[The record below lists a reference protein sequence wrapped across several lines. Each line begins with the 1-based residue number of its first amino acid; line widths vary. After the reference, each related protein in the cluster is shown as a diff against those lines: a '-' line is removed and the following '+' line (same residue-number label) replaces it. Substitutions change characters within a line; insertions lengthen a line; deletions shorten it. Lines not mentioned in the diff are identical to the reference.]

1 MTWRLIPYR
10 CDGACENMAI
20 DEAVFRETITHQR
33 LPTLRFYGWRKAAVS
48 IGYFQNIENEINI
61 HACRS
66 AGIDVVRR
74 LTGGKAV
81 FHSDEITYCVAACGA
96 GNLFPA
102 DIQGTYRMIS
112 ACLARALDLM
122 GIEASI
128 ALGSGQTAGS
138 DLQSSCFSAP
148 SDNELLV
155 AGRKICGSAQVRRR
169 GGFLQHG
176 SLLLTFDPERTAA
189 LILPVSTLQG
199 ADRLRASV
207 TAVNEIL
214 PSPISEE
221 AVCTALAKGFIDE
234 LGISVKEA
242 PLTQAEG
249 LLSRRLVHQYA
260 DDCWNWKLKEEKPGL
275 PG

>member
-10 CDGACENMAI
+10 RDEAFENMAI
-20 DEAVFRETITHQR
+20 DEAVFRETMTHQE
-33 LPTLRFYGWRKAAVS
+33 LPTLRFYGWRKPSVS
-48 IGYFQNIENEINI
+48 IGYFQQIEDEINLP
-61 HACRS
+61 ACRS

-81 FHSDEITYCVAACGA
+81 LHSDEITYCITACGA
-96 GNLFPA
+96 GNLFPS
-102 DIQGTYRMIS
+102 DIQGTYRMVS

-128 ALGSGQTAGS
+128 ALGSGQMVSS
-138 DLQSSCFSAP
+138 DLRSSCFSAP

-214 PSPISEE
+214 PSPINEE
-221 AVCTALAKGFIDE
+221 AVCAALAKGFIDE

-249 LLSRRLVHQYA
+249 LLSRRLVHKYA
-260 DDCWNWKLKEEKPGL
+260 DDCWNWKLKEEEPGRS
-275 PG
+275 G